1 MKIQRMKTNR
11 IVNPLGFDLKT
22 PVVSWT
28 VEETAAKKQL
38 WARVE
43 VAADADFS
51 TILFDTGESRTASSL
66 GVPVEIA
73 LSPRTRYFW
82 RVTVC
87 GDNGE
92 RATSDAAWF
101 ETAKLDEPFAGQRI
115 SPCLPADTAPYMR
128 RAFQVEGKVLSARA
142 YFTGLGVYELYV
154 NGEKAGDEYLAP
166 GCTAYDR
173 WIQYQTYDVT
183 DLVKSGE
190 NVVGAVIGNGWA
202 KGRFGFDGKAGCYET
217 NEPGSPHNIFTDE
230 YLLLGELH
238 ITTDRG
244 ETVVVTDERWQS
256 APAPLTFGSI
266 YDGERYDAR
275 LEIENW
281 ASPTCTF
288 DGWQPVKINT
298 ESREGSLTA
307 CLSLPVK
314 AMHIVSRKVVQTP

>member
-1 MKIQRMKTNR
+1 M
-11 IVNPLGFDLKT
+11 
-22 PVVSWT
+22 S
-28 VEETAAKKQL
+28 
-38 WARVE
+38 
-43 VAADADFS
+43 
-51 TILFDTGESRTASSL
+51 DT
-66 GVPVEIA
+66 
-73 LSPRTRYFW
+73 
-82 RVTVC
+82 
-87 GDNGE
+87 
-92 RATSDAAWF
+92 AWF
-101 ETAKLDEPFAGQRI
+101 ETAKLGEPFA
-115 SPCLPADTAPYMR
+115 R
-128 RAFQVEGKVLSARA
+128 RAHFTVPACRHGPVYAPRVPCGGRGAFRRA

-183 DLVKSGE
+183 DLVKNGE

-217 NEPGSPHNIFTDE
+217 NDPGSPHNIFTDE

-281 ASPTCTF
+281 RRRPARSTA
-288 DGWQPVKINT
+288 G
-298 ESREGSLTA
+298 SR
-307 CLSLPVK
+307 
-314 AMHIVSRKVVQTP
+314 